1 MQQISAGLSF
11 MVVDEASSC
20 IAADPTHPC
29 RLQQVTELL
38 LFDNMLES
46 LPASLFEMS
55 SLEMLNVDRNHL
67 MEIPSTVRIDTFPEI
82 GVI

>member
-1 MQQISAGLSF
+1 M
-11 MVVDEASSC
+11 
-20 IAADPTHPC
+20 
-29 RLQQVTELL
+29 TELL

-67 MEIPSTVRIDTFPEI
+67 MEIPSTVRINTFPEK
-82 GVI
+82 GVNIYIDRVHNITQYNVMYITLYNGT